1 LTTTRRV
8 AQLALVAGWVG
19 AAVLSAAAPAAADV
33 DCSDLKTRN
42 AAQTYFDGRAGD
54 PDRLDADADGKA
66 CEGNDPTSPG
76 TWPLIALGVLLAGGL
91 VRYSTIEKG
100 RKRQQAE
107 EVLPVEPVLEPVA
120 LSAPVILQQAVDRT
134 FTPPGQH
141 REVLASAKTGSVGEL
156 ARALRMVPYAERM
169 HLLEEHASA
178 HGSKPQDV
186 LNALAGHTTDLELQG
201 WALAGYDPPWT
212 VRVMRCSC
220 VDGMRNFRL
229 QAAEDGTHY
238 WACAS
243 CHASDRH
250 PS

>member
-1 LTTTRRV
+1 MLRARQF
-8 AQLALVAGWVG
+8 ALLALSAGWVG
-19 AAVLSAAAPAAADV
+19 VAALAAASPAAADV
-33 DCSDLKTRN
+33 DCSDLKTRD
-42 AAQTYFDGRAGD
+42 AAQTYFDGRTGD
-54 PDRLDADADGKA
+54 PDRLDTDADGNA
-66 CEGNDPTSPG
+66 CEGNDPTTPG

-91 VRYSTIEKG
+91 VRYSTMEKG
-100 RKRQQAE
+100 RKRQHAE
-107 EVLPVEPVLEPVA
+107 AELPGEPVLEPVA
-120 LSAPVILQQAVDRT
+120 VSAPVILQQAVEAS
-134 FTPPGQH
+134 FAPPGQQ

-169 HLLEEHASA
+169 RLLEAHAEA

-186 LNALAGHTTDLELQG
+186 LNALAEHTTDLELQG

-229 QAAEDGTHY
+229 QTADDGSHY

-243 CHASDRH
+243 CHTSDRH